1 MSDKKNI
8 DRLFQE
14 KFKDFEVIPDEIVW
28 EKIKARQNKN
38 KKRVFLIPFWYRV
51 AGVAALIALI
61 FGISSLPFNTND
73 LQQNDTITD
82 SDTQNIIEHTET
94 TPNKQVKS
102 PTEDVIVISEEKETN
117 PTNQKPKNTNPDQDN
132 DAGQHNYF
140 KPSTTKEN
148 AVVKAL
154 EQVPSKPKNGDK
166 FNPSSHSVTKNPIV
180 NHSAT
185 NNSSTAQIAS
195 KQKEDPIVAQENT
208 TEKTTIADQ
217 QNKKFISEKE
227 HPLFTTPNEKS
238 NTNTQGLAEKN
249 SDNNDRNNKTP
260 KEGVENANDN
270 GKKSIFDA
278 IHKDGEDEEIT
289 EESTSTKKWNVAPN
303 VAPVYYSSI
312 GSGSS
317 IDAQFADNNKSGQV
331 NMSYGIHVSYAINK
345 RFSVRSG
352 VNKVDLSYNTEG
364 VGFSPSAVGQN
375 LENVSYNSTAG
386 AILISDIGNVRNTD
400 IGPEFSDLNRNA
412 IEQKQNVGLLNQ
424 SIAYLEVPVEM
435 KYALVDKKIGV
446 NMIGGISTLFLQDNE
461 ISIEAGDF
469 ETPIGEAS
477 NLNDVSFSGNIG
489 LGVDYKISDQF
500 EINLEP
506 IFKYQ
511 FNAFNDNA
519 NNFKPYYFGVYTG
532 VSIKF

>member
-14 KFKDFEVIPDEIVW
+14 KFKNFEVIPDEIVW

-38 KKRVFLIPFWYRV
+38 KKRIFLIPFWYRA

-73 LQQNDTITD
+73 LQQNNIITD
-82 SDTQNIIEHTET
+82 SDTQNIIEHTK
-94 TPNKQVKS
+94 TPTNKEVN
-102 PTEDVIVISEEKETN
+102 PPIEDVIVTSEEKETN
-117 PTNQKPKNTNPDQDN
+117 PTNQKTENTNLDQDN

-140 KPSTTKEN
+140 EPSVTKEN
-148 AVVKAL
+148 AVAKTL
-154 EQVPSKPKNGDK
+154 EQVPSKPKNGGELD
-166 FNPSSHSVTKNPIV
+166 PSSHSTTKNPIV

-185 NNSSTAQIAS
+185 NNSNTAQISS
-195 KQKEDPIVAQENT
+195 KQKEDPIVTQENT
-208 TEKTTIADQ
+208 IEKTTIADQ
-217 QNKKFISEKE
+217 QNKKSISEKE

-238 NTNTQGLAEKN
+238 NANTQGLAEK
-249 SDNNDRNNKTP
+249 SVDNDIKNKTL
-260 KEGVENANDN
+260 EEDVENTNNN
-270 GKKSIFDA
+270 GKKSIFDV
-278 IHKDGEDEEIT
+278 INKDEEEEIA
-289 EESTSTKKWNVAPN
+289 EESTLTKKWNVSPN
-303 VAPVYYSSI
+303 VAPVYYNSI

-317 IDAQFADNNKSGQV
+317 IDAQFADNNKNGQV
-331 NMSYGIHVSYAINK
+331 NMSYGVHVSYAINK

-400 IGPEFSDLNRNA
+400 LGSEFSDLDRNA

>member
-1 MSDKKNI
+1 MNDKKNI

-38 KKRVFLIPFWYRV
+38 KKRIFLIPFWYRV

-61 FGISSLPFNTND
+61 FGISSLPLNNNG
-73 LQQNDTITD
+73 LQQNNTITN
-82 SDTQNIIEHTET
+82 SDTQNITKQT
-94 TPNKQVKS
+94 TPDKQVKP
-102 PTEDVIVISEEKETN
+102 PTENVIVTSEEKETN
-117 PTNQKPKNTNPDQDN
+117 LVNQKAENTNPDRDN

-140 KPSTTKEN
+140 EPSVTKEN
-148 AVVKAL
+148 AVAKTL
-154 EQVPSKPKNGDK
+154 EQVPSQSKNGDELD
-166 FNPSSHSVTKNPIV
+166 PTS
-180 NHSAT
+180 HSAT
-185 NNSSTAQIAS
+185 KNRIVDHTTTNTNRTAQTSS
-195 KQKEDPIVAQENT
+195 KQKEDPIST
-208 TEKTTIADQ
+208 HEKTIEKAAIANQ
-217 QNKKFISEKE
+217 QNKKPIPEKE
-227 HPLFTTPNEKS
+227 DPLFTTPNEKNS
-238 NTNTQGLAEKN
+238 TNTQGLAEK
-249 SDNNDRNNKTP
+249 SIDNNIKAKTP
-260 KEGVENANDN
+260 EEDVENQNDN
-270 GKKSIFDA
+270 GKKSIFDV
-278 IHKDGEDEEIT
+278 INQEEEEEIV
-289 EESTSTKKWNVAPN
+289 EKSTSTKKWNVAPN

-312 GSGSS
+312 GNGSS
-317 IDAQFADNNKSGQV
+317 IDSQFADNNKNGQV
-331 NMSYGIHVSYAINK
+331 NMSYGVHVSYTINK

-375 LENVSYNSTAG
+375 LENVNYNSTAG

-400 IGPEFSDLNRNA
+400 IGSDFSDINRNA
-412 IEQKQNVGLLNQ
+412 IDQKQNVGLLNQ
-424 SIAYLEVPVEM
+424 SIAYLEVPLEI
-435 KYALVDKKIGV
+435 KYALVNKKIGV

-469 ETPIGEAS
+469 ETPIGKAS

-519 NNFKPYYFGVYTG
+519 DNFKPYYFGVYTG

>member
-28 EKIKARQNKN
+28 EKIKAHQNKN

-61 FGISSLPFNTND
+61 LGISSLPFSTSIE
-73 LQQNDTITD
+73 QNDIITD
-82 SDTQNIIEHTET
+82 SDTQNTIEHTKT
-94 TPNKQVKS
+94 TPNKQVKPS
-102 PTEDVIVISEEKETN
+102 LEDVIVTTEEKEAN
-117 PTNQKPKNTNPDQDN
+117 PTNQKTKNTNLDEDN

-140 KPSTTKEN
+140 EPSATKEN
-148 AVVKAL
+148 AVAKTL
-154 EQVPSKPKNGDK
+154 EQVPSQPKNSDK
-166 FNPSSHSVTKNPIV
+166 LSPAP
-180 NHSAT
+180 HSAT
-185 NNSSTAQIAS
+185 KNRIANHTESNNSNTAQIPS
-195 KQKEDPIVAQENT
+195 NPKEGPGTTQDNT
-208 TEKTTIADQ
+208 IEKTTIADQ
-217 QNKKFISEKE
+217 KDKKSISEKE
-227 HPLFTTPNEKS
+227 PPFFVTPNEKS
-238 NTNTQGLAEKN
+238 NTTTQGLAEN
-249 SDNNDRNNKTP
+249 SIDNDTKNKTP
-260 KEGVENANDN
+260 EEDVENTNDN
-270 GKKSIFDA
+270 GKKSIFDV
-278 IHKDGEDEEIT
+278 IHKDGNEEIAK
-289 EESTSTKKWNVAPN
+289 ESSSTKKWNVAPN

-317 IDAQFADNNKSGQV
+317 IDAQFADNNKNGQV
-331 NMSYGIHVSYAINK
+331 NMSYGVHVSYAINK

-352 VNKVDLSYNTEG
+352 VNKVDLSYNTKG
-364 VGFSPSAVGQN
+364 IGFSPSAVGQN
-375 LENVSYNSTAG
+375 LENVNYNATAG

-400 IGPEFSDLNRNA
+400 IGSEFSDLNRNA

-446 NMIGGISTLFLQDNE
+446 NMIGGISTLFLQGNE

-469 ETPIGEAS
+469 ETPIGEAN

-489 LGVDYKISDQF
+489 IGVDYNISDQF

>member
-1 MSDKKNI
+1 MKDKKNI

-51 AGVAALIALI
+51 AGVAALITLI
-61 FGISSLPFNTND
+61 FGISFLPLNNNVQ
-73 LQQNDTITD
+73 QQNNTITD
-82 SDTQNIIEHTET
+82 SDTQHIIEQKKTAPDKKTNPPKE
-94 TPNKQVKS
+94 N
-102 PTEDVIVISEEKETN
+102 VIVTSEEKETN
-117 PTNQKPKNTNPDQDN
+117 PVDQKTKSTNPDQDN

-140 KPSTTKEN
+140 EPSVTKEN
-148 AVVKAL
+148 AVAKTL
-154 EQVPSKPKNGDK
+154 KQVPSQPKNGSELD
-166 FNPSSHSVTKNPIV
+166 PASHSGTKNRIV
-180 NHSAT
+180 NHTTT
-185 NNSSTAQIAS
+185 NNSRTAQTPF
-195 KQKEDPIVAQENT
+195 KQKEDPIITQENT
-208 TEKTTIADQ
+208 IEKTTIANQ
-217 QNKKFISEKE
+217 QNKKSTPEKE
-227 HPLFTTPNEKS
+227 HPLFTTPKEKD
-238 NTNTQGLAEKN
+238 NTNTQGLAEKSN
-249 SDNNDRNNKTP
+249 DNDIKNKIP
-260 KEGVENANDN
+260 EEDVENLDDN
-270 GKKSIFDA
+270 GKKSIFDV
-278 IHKDGEDEEIT
+278 INKEEEEEIA

-312 GSGSS
+312 GNGSS
-317 IDAQFADNNKSGQV
+317 IDSQFADNNKNGQV
-331 NMSYGIHVSYAINK
+331 NMSYGVHVSYAINK

-375 LENVSYNSTAG
+375 LENVNYNSTAG

-400 IGPEFSDLNRNA
+400 IGAEFSDINRNA
-412 IEQKQNVGLLNQ
+412 INQKQNAGLLNQ
-424 SIAYLEVPVEM
+424 SIAYLEVPLEM